1 MNPKILH
8 AALFMLN
15 PEGGWGC
22 PILLWGPPG
31 TGKTAFIG
39 GASKRYSMAFERLS
53 PAEKGEGMFGV
64 VPVPGNDGF
73 LHYPAPDWSRAF
85 EGKSG
90 LIFVDE
96 INTAVPALQAPLLGL
111 VQLRTLGSH
120 KFDPRTR
127 VVAAANET
135 SDAAGGWDL
144 APALANRFGHFDWRG
159 MDSNDWVVAMIGGF
173 SSEGQV
179 IDAEVEERRVLEAWP
194 SAIATARGLVA
205 GFIKA
210 RPELL
215 DKRPDKK
222 SKHAS
227 RAFPTPRTVEYATY
241 ALASAMVHGLD
252 ESETDLFVSGFV
264 GDGWFGEF
272 ATYRK
277 HVDLPDIAD
286 LLDKKISWKHD
297 PRRLDRTMAVLSAGA
312 ALISPANAVNRKDRA
327 KAFWEIL
334 GGVSD
339 DAADVVVPAA
349 RAMRLAQPP
358 LITKEFGAVGPLS
371 KLHPLMK
378 AIGLVS

>member
-1 MNPKILH
+1 MNSKILH

-15 PEGGWGC
+15 PEGGWGL
-22 PILLWGPPG
+22 PIILLGSPG
-31 TGKTAFIG
+31 TGKTSFVSSA
-39 GASKRYSMAFERLS
+39 AKRYSMEYERLS
-53 PAEKGEGMFGV
+53 PAERGEGQWGV
-64 VPVPGNDGF
+64 VPVPMADGM
-73 LHYPAPDWSRAF
+73 LHYPPPAWAKKF

-90 LIFVDE
+90 IIFVDE
-96 INTAVPALQAPLLGL
+96 IHTAMPAIQAPLLGF
-111 VQLRTLGSH
+111 VQLRVLGSYT
-120 KFDPRTR
+120 FGPRTR
-127 VVAAANET
+127 VIAAANE
-135 SDAAGGWDL
+135 AHEGAGAWDL
-144 APALANRFGHFDWRG
+144 APALANRFGHFDWSG
-159 MDSNDWVVAMIGGF
+159 LDSNDWVVAMIGGF
-173 SSEGQV
+173 SSDGQV

-194 SAIATARGLVA
+194 TAIAQTRGLVA

-241 ALASAMVHGLD
+241 ALASAAVHGLD

-272 ATYRK
+272 ATYRR
-277 HVDLPDIAD
+277 HVDLPDIAE

-312 ALISPANAVNRKDRA
+312 ALISPAAATNRKERA

-334 GGVSD
+334 GSVSD

-358 LITKEFGAVGPLS
+358 LITKEFGATGPLS

>member
-8 AALFMLN
+8 ATLFMLN
-15 PEGGWGC
+15 PEGGWGL
-22 PILLWGPPG
+22 PVLLWGAPG

-39 GASKRYSMAFERLS
+39 GAAKRYSMAYERMS
-53 PAEKGEGMFGV
+53 PAERGEGAFGV
-64 VPVPGNDGF
+64 VPIPAADGL
-73 LHYPAPDWSRAF
+73 LHFPAPDWSQRF

-120 KFDPRTR
+120 KFGPRTR
-127 VVAAANET
+127 VVAAANEV

-144 APALANRFGHFDWRG
+144 APALANRFGHYDWSG
-159 MDSNDWVVAMIGGF
+159 MNSSDWVVAMIGGF
-173 SSEGQV
+173 TSEGQV
-179 IDAEVEERRVLEAWP
+179 IDAEIEERRVIDAWP
-194 SAIATARGLVA
+194 VAIANARGLVA

-241 ALASAMVHGLD
+241 ALASSMVHGLD

-277 HVDLPDIAD
+277 HVDLPDISD
-286 LLDKKISWKHD
+286 LLDGKISWKHD
-297 PRRLDRTMAVLSAGA
+297 GRRLDRTMAVLSAGA
-312 ALISPANAVNRKDRA
+312 ALVSPANAVNRKDRA
-327 KAFWEIL
+327 KKFWEIL
-334 GGVSD
+334 AAVSD

-349 RAMRLAQPP
+349 RAMRLANPS
-358 LITKEFGAVGPLS
+358 LITKEFGAIGPLS

>member
-8 AALFMLN
+8 AAMFMLN
-15 PEGGWGC
+15 PEGGWGL

-39 GASKRYSMAFERLS
+39 GAAKRYSMAYARLS

-64 VPVPGNDGF
+64 VPIPMPDGF
-73 LHYPAPDWSRAF
+73 LHYPAPDWSRSF

-120 KFDPRTR
+120 VFGARTR
-127 VVAAANET
+127 VIAAANET

-144 APALANRFGHFDWRG
+144 APALANRFGHYAWEG
-159 MDSNDWVVAMIGGF
+159 MNSSDWVVAMIGGF
-173 SSEGQV
+173 SADGQV
-179 IDAEVEERRVLEAWP
+179 IDAEVEERRVLDAWP
-194 SAIATARGLVA
+194 VAIANARGLVA

-241 ALASAMVHGLD
+241 AIASATVHGLD

-277 HVDLPDIAD
+277 HVDLPDIVE
-286 LLDKKISWKHD
+286 LLDRKISWKHD

-312 ALISPANAVNRKDRA
+312 ALISPAAAANRKERA

-334 GGVSD
+334 ASVSD

-358 LITKEFGAVGPLS
+358 LITKEFGATGPLS

-378 AIGLVS
+378 AIGLVQ